1 MEKETQKPT
10 KKDVKSHSK
19 SSVNPVQ
26 TDAKTSQHVIRFT
39 IIGIVLTL
47 FNFILYSILANL
59 IFKNDSLLWLASLI
73 GTLTST
79 ILAYIL
85 HSRITWKERPI
96 SKTAVYKFF
105 TWNLILAFIF
115 YPILT
120 QLFSLLTPLYEFV
133 YNIFQNMHIPFSYDF
148 VLSTGSFVLASI
160 ITMMMNFLFYDQ
172 FVFGKKTK
180 ESE

>member
-47 FNFILYSILANL
+47 FNFILYSVLANL
-59 IFKNDSLLWLASLI
+59 IFKNDNLLWLASLI
-73 GTLTST
+73 GTLVST

-85 HSRITWKERPI
+85 HSKITWKERPI
-96 SKTAVYKFF
+96 SKTAIYKFF
-105 TWNLILAFIF
+105 LWNLALAFIF
-115 YPILT
+115 YPALT
-120 QLFSLLTPLYEFV
+120 QLFSLITPLYEFA
-133 YNIFQNMHIPFSYDF
+133 YNLFQNMQIPFSYDF
-148 VLSTGSFVLASI
+148 VLSTGSFVLAST
-160 ITMMMNFLFYDQ
+160 ITMIINFLFYDK